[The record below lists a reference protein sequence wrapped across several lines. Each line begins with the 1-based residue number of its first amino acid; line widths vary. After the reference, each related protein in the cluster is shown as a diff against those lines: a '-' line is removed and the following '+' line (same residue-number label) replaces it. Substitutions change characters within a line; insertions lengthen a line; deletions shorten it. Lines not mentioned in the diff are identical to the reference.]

1 MQQIPISRSNGH
13 LMGLSYLD
21 YLLSNLD
28 YLLSIIYYLYQF
40 AIISRVKPK
49 MQNSPDLGTGPH
61 LDKTKPA
68 RAYYCSS
75 ATRHHNSPGPG
86 IEGDIAMFPVEF
98 SSHIIMWLLGLVP
111 LFDAEIVQVLRRV
124 AMKDLHVAIVHVHGV
139 GSNAALSQEPIN
151 MHPATLIR

>member
-28 YLLSIIYYLYQF
+28 YLLSIIYYLYLYQF

-98 SSHIIMWLLGLVP
+98 SSHIIMWLLGLV
-111 LFDAEIVQVLRRV
+111 E
-124 AMKDLHVAIVHVHGV
+124 
-139 GSNAALSQEPIN
+139 AAGDQTE
-151 MHPATLIR
+151 ALIGLLALA